1 MEAGAVIRTPPKRK
15 MTGRSPSVAIVG
27 AGLGGS
33 LMALYLA
40 RRGYRVDVYERRPD
54 LRTEATPGPSMNL
67 GLSRRGIDSL
77 ARVGLADAALARAIP
92 MEGRVVHG
100 ADGELSFQPYGVR
113 RGEVIQAIQRNDVNA
128 VLIEAAAREPG
139 TRFHFGRRLV
149 QMDREGPELEVAA
162 EDGAEPERV
171 RADFVVGADGISST
185 VRHFVQRGERADL
198 HREFLDWGWRE
209 LRIPPGPGG
218 AFRMEVN
225 AFHLWPRG
233 GSMLFAHPNRDGSFT
248 CSFVLPLEGPV
259 SFATLAAADAVEA
272 FFARTYP
279 DLPELIPDLA
289 EQFLANPTVLLGSVR
304 TSRWFHRDRAVLLG
318 DAAHAVVPFYAQGM
332 NAAFEDC
339 AVLDDCLGRH
349 RDGDRDRAFA
359 DYQALRKPHTDA
371 LEDMSKRNFVE
382 LRDTVRSPWLR
393 AKKRLDLALN
403 RLLPGRWMPL
413 HARVTHTTL
422 PYAEAQEL
430 ARRQDRILARTGA
443 AVGSLLLLLALS
455 RLRPD
460 PRRPRKSRGP
470 DHAP

>member
-1 MEAGAVIRTPPKRK
+1 MELLPIVK
-15 MTGRSPSVAIVG
+15 MTGRSPSVAVVG

-40 RRGYRVDVYERRPD
+40 RRGYRVEIYERRPD
-54 LRTEATPGPSMNL
+54 PRTLATPGPSMNL

-77 ARVGLADAALARAIP
+77 RRVGLADAALARAIP

-100 ADGELSFQPYGVR
+100 LRGELSFQPYGVQQ
-113 RGEVIQAIQRNDVNA
+113 GQVIQAIQRNDVNA
-128 VLIEAAAREPG
+128 VLIEAADREPG
-139 TRFHFGRRLV
+139 TTFHFGRRLAYL
-149 QMDREGPELEVAA
+149 DREGPVLEVAP
-162 EDGAEPERV
+162 EDGGEPERV
-171 RADFVVGADGISST
+171 EAGFVVGADGISSA

-209 LRIPPGPGG
+209 LRIPPLPGG
-218 AFRMEVN
+218 AFPMEKN

-259 SFATLAAADAVEA
+259 SFATLDTADAVEE
-272 FFARTYP
+272 FFTRTYP
-279 DLPELIPDLA
+279 DLPELIPDLSA
-289 EQFLANPTVLLGSVR
+289 QFLSNSTVLLGSVR

-349 RDGDRDRAFA
+349 REERERAFA
-359 DYQALRKPHTDA
+359 EYQSLRKPHTDA
-371 LEDMSKRNFVE
+371 LDDMSKRNFVE

-393 AKKRLDLALN
+393 AKKRLDLTLN
-403 RLLPGRWMPL
+403 RLLPGHWMPL
-413 HARVTHTTL
+413 HARVTHTAV

-430 ARRQDRILARTGA
+430 ARRQDRILTRIGA
-443 AVGSLLLLLALS
+443 AAGSLLLLLALS
-455 RLRPD
+455 RLRPGARS
-460 PRRPRKSRGP
+460 RRTRRT
-470 DHAP
+470 